1 MIFVVIGQAGAGKT
15 SFVKRQFLQGEAE
28 VVEDIV
34 SYTTNGKYYAMGK
47 YNVGIRCEGTDTL
60 SYSAGKDIRRQVEK
74 LVMQGKNIVLEGD
87 RINNAAMMK
96 FLMRY
101 SEHVQL
107 IFLYCS
113 IKESMRRLR
122 AAGSSITPSFVKAT
136 KTKSK
141 NNFLKYR
148 EYFRGRAINTEAKE
162 IGRETTD

>member
-1 MIFVVIGQAGAGKT
+1 MIFVIIGQAGAGKT
-15 SFVKRQFLQGEAE
+15 SFVKRQFLQGKLE
-28 VVEDIV
+28 VVEDLV
-34 SYTTNGKYYAMGK
+34 TYTTNGKYCAMGK

-60 SYSAGKDIRRQVEK
+60 SYSAGEAIRRQVEK
-74 LVMQGKNIVLEGD
+74 LVMQGKHIVLEGD

-107 IFLYCS
+107 VLVYCS
-113 IKESMRRLR
+113 ITESMRRLR
-122 AAGSSITPSFVKAT
+122 AAGSDITPAFVKAT

-148 EYFRGRAINTEAKE
+148 KYFRGKAINTEAKE
-162 IGRETTD
+162 IGRKTTD